1 MSTRAA
7 EARFAEARV
16 TEARAIDTIV
26 LELNRST
33 KLCFAVVQVL
43 QDTPTYVDAFVFESK
58 FQYTQALRLL
68 KRASDG
74 GLDRAVCINFKPD
87 ARFEL
92 PSFADAIG
100 IASKALTTPD
110 LVDRRRLNRGERLEP
125 VEADTDFGYA
135 PVEDG
140 LRQYVPLHRIVRANH
155 TVYERAFANSSL
167 K

>member
-1 MSTRAA
+1 MSTRIA
-7 EARFAEARV
+7 EAH
-16 TEARAIDTIV
+16 AIDALV

-43 QDTPTYVDAFVFESK
+43 QDKPAYIDVFVYESK
-58 FQYTQALRLL
+58 YQYTQALRLL
-68 KRASDG
+68 KRSDG

-92 PSFADAIG
+92 PSFVDALG
-100 IASKALTTPD
+100 IASKAMTTPE
-110 LVDRRRLNRGERLEP
+110 LVDRRALIPGERLEP

-140 LRQYVPLHRIVRANH
+140 MRQYVALHRIVRANH
-155 TVYERAFANSSL
+155 AVYGRAFANSSM